1 MQYEYSTP
9 TFITHDS
16 LSQFQHGIICLI
28 ICWLHQET
36 LVSHNKKHVE
46 NGTKWLGTSSLRTA
60 HVKQPH
66 PSHISFHNQFV
77 HESTHLASCI
87 CGILL
92 YSLML
97 CCMRVY
103 PPAEMSFLV
112 EELNW
117 CTHYHWYCI
126 HLSMF
131 SEIPVPVVCGESA
144 QLPTSCLWLVQAY
157 LLPRWGGDRAIWT
170 IW

>member
-97 CCMRVY
+97 CCMRDGVTETY
-103 PPAEMSFLV
+103 VKPTEFVDTFSPGEPSTILPAVVNHSWNQSLYISSN
-112 EELNW
+112 L
-117 CTHYHWYCI
+117 
-126 HLSMF
+126 HL
-131 SEIPVPVVCGESA
+131 
-144 QLPTSCLWLVQAY
+144 TSL
-157 LLPRWGGDRAIWT
+157 T
-170 IW
+170 